1 MCVDMALPAERRAEE
16 AAGVGGCRVPARQ
29 GGLPIGFRFRPTD
42 EELLLHYLR
51 RKALSCTLPA
61 DIIPVA
67 DLARLHPW
75 DLPGEADG
83 ERYFFHLPA
92 TGCWRKG
99 GGAGRAGV
107 SGVWRASGKERLV
120 IAPRCGRPIGA
131 KRTLFFCRP
140 GGART
145 GWAMHEYR
153 LLPAGLAAY
162 ATAKSLDAAKD
173 WVVCRVFKKATPA
186 HQGTARGR
194 RRGEADVPAPLSPA
208 SSCVTESRSSG
219 NGMEDDDD
227 ETASNSPRRED

>member
-1 MCVDMALPAERRAEE
+1 MCVGMELPAERRAEE
-16 AAGVGGCRVPARQ
+16 AAGVGGWRVP

-51 RKALSCTLPA
+51 RKALSCPLPA

-99 GGAGRAGV
+99 GGAGRAGG

-120 IAPRCGRPIGA
+120 VAPRCGRPIGA
-131 KRTLFFCRP
+131 KRTLVFCRR

-162 ATAKSLDAAKD
+162 ATAKSLHDAKD

-186 HQGTARGR
+186 RHGTARGR
-194 RRGEADVPAPLSPA
+194 RRGGDDLPAPPSPA
-208 SSCVTESRSSG
+208 SSCVTESRSG
-219 NGMEDDDD
+219 GMEEEDDDD
-227 ETASNSPRRED
+227 EAASNSPRRED